1 MIQLLMSN
9 SLVSWFLSLIH
20 KFPFEVQCFL
30 KTHGFLSSLQNLHFF
45 HSSLHVHAYKK
56 TKLNN
61 KMNKAQTAQQPWAP
75 AACLFPRLVLACLLL
90 CSVETFDEE
99 KKQKDKKTKTQL
111 LLMKKRNDLTCMCRQ
126 CRCCK
131 CFTILFYC
139 DMYNINN
146 PDARIKKW
154 NCKWL

>member
-9 SLVSWFLSLIH
+9 SLVSWFVSLIH
-20 KFPFEVQCFL
+20 KFPFEVNCFL

-61 KMNKAQTAQQPWAP
+61 KTNKAQTAQQPWAP
-75 AACLFPRLVLACLLL
+75 AACLFPRVVLACLLL
-90 CSVETFDEE
+90 CSVVTFDE
-99 KKQKDKKTKTQL
+99 KKTKKNKTQL
-111 LLMKKRNDLTCMCRQ
+111 LLIKKRNYLTCMCRQ